1 MDNAAVIPDG
11 LPEQF
16 SVFDCPVMQ
25 IGVALKLEIKNLLD
39 LGLEP
44 FLVTATIEGIIAQRL
59 VRKVCPRCKQAYD
72 PNEEELM
79 QLELVP
85 EDVEGRQVFRGLGCD
100 YCNQSGYKGRLG
112 VFEIMLLDDEMRELI
127 MQNASTQ
134 VLRAEGRKRGMRT
147 LRQSGLLTLYDGVTT
162 IDEIVRETMLTD

>member
-1 MDNAAVIPDG
+1 MDARFMVTH
-11 LPEQF
+11 
-16 SVFDCPVMQ
+16 
-25 IGVALKLEIKNLLD
+25 ALFGAD
-39 LGLEP
+39 
-44 FLVTATIEGIIAQRL
+44 RWS
-59 VRKVCPRCKQAYD
+59 
-72 PNEEELM
+72 EEELERPGHWRYWRR
-79 QLELVP
+79 LP
-85 EDVEGRQVFRGLGCD
+85 P
-100 YCNQSGYKGRLG
+100 KGRVG